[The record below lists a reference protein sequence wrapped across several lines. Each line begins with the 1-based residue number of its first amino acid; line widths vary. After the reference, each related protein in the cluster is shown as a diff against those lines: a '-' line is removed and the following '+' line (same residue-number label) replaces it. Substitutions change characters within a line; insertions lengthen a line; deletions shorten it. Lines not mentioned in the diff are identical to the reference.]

1 MTLSDFVSDL
11 ARKLRPPPPYQAPPF
26 RFTAAAVPAPIPA
39 KTPMIPTEQ
48 PVAGLVS
55 THNHSKGRAM
65 DNGSLVGGR

>member
-1 MTLSDFVSDL
+1 MTLSDFVSDVV
-11 ARKLRPPPPYQAPPF
+11 RIFRPPPPYQAPPF

-55 THNHSKGRAM
+55 THNHSKGRGQDA
-65 DNGSLVGGR
+65 GSLISGR

>member
-1 MTLSDFVSDL
+1 VTLSDFVSDL

-48 PVAGLVS
+48 PVA
-55 THNHSKGRAM
+55 
-65 DNGSLVGGR
+65 SLVGTRDHARGRLLDGGGLIGGR